1 MLYCNQEVREMNR
14 TEFENKL
21 SLCANEKDIT
31 ILAVEVL
38 EGINDGL
45 DIALAKSFVQQLLDK
60 GLTPEGQPEDNDP
73 WICINSLAY
82 AYNDDVLDIA
92 RMIFEKCGVPEDFY
106 SFIGTKVD
114 YNYYNVPYVVKLYLL
129 ASAYLWE
136 TQETYIKMSDNL
148 YEEMLDPLSSYT
160 SLRPECK
167 KLTLTPAI
175 FKEIEKYDFSVEML
189 EQEISNPK
197 WVIHIFDKKSRIE
210 VARYE

>member
-1 MLYCNQEVREMNR
+1 MNT
-14 TEFENKL
+14 TEFTYHL
-21 SLCANEKDIT
+21 SQCTTEQDIT
-31 ILAVEVL
+31 VLADEVF
-38 EGINDGL
+38 EAINDGL
-45 DIALAKSFVQQLLDK
+45 DVALAKSFVQQMLDK
-60 GLTPEGQPEDNDP
+60 GFNPEGQPEENDD
-73 WICINSLAY
+73 WICINGLAY
-82 AYNDDVLDIA
+82 AYNDDALDIA
-92 RMIFEKCGVPEDFY
+92 RMIFDRCGVPKAFY

-129 ASAYLWE
+129 ASSYLWE
-136 TQETYIKMSDNL
+136 NEETHIKMSENL

-189 EQEISNPK
+189 EQEISHPK
-197 WVIHIFDKKSRIE
+197 WVIHIFDKESRIE

>member
-1 MLYCNQEVREMNR
+1 MNK

-21 SLCANEKDIT
+21 SLCVNEKDIT
-31 ILAVEVL
+31 ILADEVF
-38 EGINDGL
+38 EEINDGL
-45 DIALAKSFVQQLLDK
+45 DIALAKLFVQQLLDK
-60 GLTPEGQPEDNDP
+60 GLNPAGQPEDNDP

-92 RMIFEKCGVPEDFY
+92 RMIFERCGVPLEFF

-136 TQETYIKMSDNL
+136 NEDTYIKMNENL
-148 YEEMLDPLSSYT
+148 YEEMLDPLKSYT

-189 EQEISNPK
+189 EQEIGHPK
-197 WVIHIFDKKSRIE
+197 WVIHIFDKESKID

>member
-1 MLYCNQEVREMNR
+1 MNR

-21 SLCANEKDIT
+21 SLCVNEKEIT
-31 ILAVEVL
+31 ILADEVF
-38 EGINDGL
+38 EKINDGL
-45 DIALAKSFVQQLLDK
+45 EITLAKSFVQQLLDK
-60 GLTPEGQPEDNDP
+60 GLNPAGQPEDNDP

-148 YEEMLDPLSSYT
+148 YEEMFNPLSSYI
-160 SLRPECK
+160 SLRPEHK
-167 KLTLTPAI
+167 KLTLTPTI

-189 EQEISNPK
+189 EQEIGQPK
-197 WVIHIFDKKSRIE
+197 WVIHIFDKESKIE